1 MKRILLGIAGLA
13 ALLLASQAASA
24 ADMAVKA
31 PPKAAPPPT
40 WTGFYVGLNGG
51 IGWGQ
56 SKQTDTFGATSGWYN
71 QDGIF
76 AGGTI
81 GANYQINNIVVGA
94 EADFDWAGIKGS
106 ATLPVSC
113 TAGRGTTCF
122 TDVRWLS
129 TYRGRVGVV
138 FKDYLIYL
146 TGGEAGTS
154 VHDGQA
160 ECSTPVVG
168 AVAACGTTTMWRPTY
183 GGGIEGMIAPNW
195 SAKLEYLY
203 ANFGTKQSY
212 TVFIPVNVSEKVNL
226 VRFGLNYHFY

>member
-81 GANYQINNIVVGA
+81 GANYQINKSLSALKPTSTGPASRGA
-94 EADFDWAGIKGS
+94 PHSPYRA
-106 ATLPVSC
+106 LP
-113 TAGRGTTCF
+113 
-122 TDVRWLS
+122 
-129 TYRGRVGVV
+129 
-138 FKDYLIYL
+138 
-146 TGGEAGTS
+146 
-154 VHDGQA
+154 
-160 ECSTPVVG
+160 
-168 AVAACGTTTMWRPTY
+168 AVALPASPTCA
-183 GGGIEGMIAPNW
+183 G
-195 SAKLEYLY
+195 
-203 ANFGTKQSY
+203 
-212 TVFIPVNVSEKVNL
+212 
-226 VRFGLNYHFY
+226 